1 MPKVKTHSS
10 CKKRFKKTASNKIKR
25 TAAYRRHH
33 SWGKTHKQVRSL
45 RKARYIDDTQAKKI
59 ESLMPY

>member
-10 CKKRFKKTASNKIKR
+10 CKKRFKKTATGKIKR
-25 TAAYRRHH
+25 SAAYRRHH
-33 SWGKTHKQVRSL
+33 GWAKSTKQIRQL
-45 RKARYIDDTQAKKI
+45 RNGRYIDATQAKKI

>member
-10 CKKRFKKTASNKIKR
+10 CKKRFKKTASGLLKR
-25 TAAYRRHH
+25 SAAFRRHH
-33 SWGKTHKQVRSL
+33 SWAKAHKNVRSL
-45 RKARYIDDTQAKKI
+45 RKGRYIDATLCDKI

>member
-10 CKKRFKKTASNKIKR
+10 CKKRFKKTATGKIKR
-25 TAAYRRHH
+25 SSAFRRHH
-33 SWGKTHKQVRSL
+33 AWAKSPKQVRDL
-45 RKARYIDDTQAKKI
+45 RGGAYIDDSQAKKI